1 MDRLVAI
8 AAWAMVVACANSG
21 TPGNAA
27 APTQSSAER
36 SGAGDERPANE
47 GQNDAPASLDESVL
61 CSCTA
66 CLPLSACETR
76 FSPRAEAEGQ
86 CYEERYRVPAA
97 TGCEGARSERCCD

>member
-8 AAWAMVVACANSG
+8 AAWAMVVACANGG
-21 TPGNAA
+21 TPSGAA
-27 APTQSSAER
+27 APSAER
-36 SGAGDERPANE
+36 SGASDETPANE
-47 GQNDAPASLDESVL
+47 GPSDAPASLDESVL